1 MIFAFHALVF
11 FILGIV
17 LYYIDTKQ
25 GIKWY
30 RGWHNLTHKDP
41 MPDDVIKGFLVNND
55 IRSKLTIGLIL
66 VIAEI
71 GISFFWG
78 MASPLEDIFYG
89 IGELVGVV
97 AGFYLAPKMIRT
109 VPGGVKGAIE
119 YMDKVDKGEANVKKD
134 ILRGAIKAGSE
145 VKNIITAEEKDIV
158 TPPPPPPHQEPEP
171 AKPKETEEPK
181 AEERKPDETPKKDK
195 GKDDDWRGGIKKFM
209 DK

>member
-11 FILGIV
+11 FILGIL
-17 LYYIDTKQ
+17 LYYVDTKQ

-30 RGWHNLTHKDP
+30 RGWYNLTHKDP
-41 MPDDVIKGFLVNND
+41 MPDDIIMGFIVNND

-89 IGELVGVV
+89 IGELIGVI
-97 AGFYLAPKMIRT
+97 AGFYLAPKMIKT

-134 ILRGAIKAGSE
+134 ILRGAVKAGTEMKNILTAEDKEE
-145 VKNIITAEEKDIV
+145 VK
-158 TPPPPPPHQEPEP
+158 TPLPSQTPESEP
-171 AKPKETEEPK
+171 AKPKKVEEPK
-181 AEERKPDETPKKDK
+181 SEGPPKKDDE
-195 GKDDDWRGGIKKFM
+195 GKDDDWRKGVKKFM